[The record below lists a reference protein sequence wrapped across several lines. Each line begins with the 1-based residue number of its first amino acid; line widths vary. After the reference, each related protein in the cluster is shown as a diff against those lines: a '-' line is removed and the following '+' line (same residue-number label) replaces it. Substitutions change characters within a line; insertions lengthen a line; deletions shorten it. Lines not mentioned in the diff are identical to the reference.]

1 MPGFGAMPG
10 DMPGFG
16 AMPSDMPGFGV
27 MPGDMPGDDSFTPE
41 SPKYDPRRPPIEP
54 ESPSYAPWSYDDM
67 KKHIIIV
74 PKIILT
80 PENKV
85 TEDMMGGG
93 EEEFNEY

>member
-1 MPGFGAMPG
+1 
-10 DMPGFG
+10 
-16 AMPSDMPGFGV
+16 
-27 MPGDMPGDDSFTPE
+27 
-41 SPKYDPRRPPIEP
+41 
-54 ESPSYAPWSYDDM
+54 M

-93 EEEFNEY
+93 EEEFNEYLDSLKHVSIM